1 MRIRSR
7 ALPLPVV
14 NILSIGAIKMSQT
27 KDSPSQTRRD
37 NWDDG
42 DVRLLIDIWAD
53 DRVQADLEGTGRNI
67 TIYRRIAE
75 RLNRAVAAE
84 AVEGVRGRTDRTAE
98 SCRTKIKGLQQSYKK
113 VIDNNK

>member
-1 MRIRSR
+1 
-7 ALPLPVV
+7 
-14 NILSIGAIKMSQT
+14 MSQTQT

-37 NWDDG
+37 NWEDG
-42 DVRLLIDIWAD
+42 DVRMLLDIWAD

-84 AVEGVRGRTDRTAE
+84 TGESVTGRTERTAE